1 MGIIKY
7 MWKSRTCKNV
17 ILINIVYI
25 YFLKTGEILNRL
37 FCLGNVRNAA
47 DLEWHNSGLCYV

>member
-47 DLEWHNSGLCYV
+47 DDF